1 MIKPAISLFCVRA
14 LNCLQ
19 NSMILTWAW
28 PRAGPT
34 GGAGVALPASICSFT
49 WVCTFLTGGIA
60 ITFLNYLFYL
70 AKLEFYRGRAAKN
83 GDHHL
88 QGFAVFV
95 HLVDHAVEVGER
107 PIGDADR
114 FVLLK
119 LDLHPRLICG
129 NIGAEEDRTHLL
141 LTERNRLVSRAQ
153 KPCHPRR
160 ILHHVPEIV
169 VQIHLYQHI
178 TGEKDPFDGAFLPVE
193 DLGDRFGR
201 DHHPA
206 NPVLQSKGFHS
217 SLDRLLHF
225 ALKPRVRVNDVPLET
240 IVCRWRE
247 PFYRAARR
255 DFGPLVF
262 FGHRFL

>member
-1 MIKPAISLFCVRA
+1 MVRPAISLFCVRA

-95 HLVDHAVEVGER
+95 HLVDHAVEVGEGT
-107 PIGDADR
+107 IGDADR

-119 LDLHPRLICG
+119 LDLHPRLVFG
-129 NIGAEEDRTHLL
+129 DIGAEKDRTHFL
-141 LTERNRLVSRAQ
+141 LTHRNRLLPGAQ
-153 KPCHPRR
+153 KPRHPWRV
-160 ILHHVPEIV
+160 LHYVPQVVIQVHLHQHVAR
-169 VQIHLYQHI
+169 Q
-178 TGEKDPFDGAFLPVE
+178 KNPFDGA
-193 DLGDRFGR
+193 
-201 DHHPA
+201 
-206 NPVLQSKGFHS
+206 
-217 SLDRLLHF
+217 
-225 ALKPRVRVNDVPLET
+225 
-240 IVCRWRE
+240 
-247 PFYRAARR
+247 
-255 DFGPLVF
+255 
-262 FGHRFL
+262 